1 MAFDN
6 AIQSITLPAA
16 ADLSAQQYR
25 CITVNASG
33 QAAVANATALVVG
46 ILNNDPG
53 AAGQPATVGYAGVSK
68 AIAGAAIAAGA
79 RVTADANGAVIAAA
93 TAGDAVIGV
102 ALAAAG
108 AAGDIIP
115 ILINPFPFAALA

>member
-6 AIQSITLPAA
+6 SVQSITLPAA

-25 CITVNASG
+25 CMQVNSSG
-33 QAAVANATALVVG
+33 QAAVANATALVAG
-46 ILNNDPG
+46 ILQNDPG
-53 AAGQPATVGYAGVSK
+53 AAGHPATVAYAGVSK
-68 AIAGAAIAAGA
+68 AIAGAAITAGA
-79 RVTADANGAVIAAA
+79 RVTADANGAVIPAV

-102 ALAAAG
+102 ALASAG

-115 ILINPFPFAALA
+115 VLINPFPFAALA